1 MAISQSK
8 HNATGHQSNNNEDV
22 SRGDK
27 ELKDS
32 LDGGMDVKGK
42 MVGFD
47 QGIEVSCLNEWEG
60 LACPPLDDFVF
71 SYAQASSP
79 QIDLSTL
86 FDGIDD
92 DYNVES
98 GSVEK
103 RLHILAHQQHEPRV
117 LVEETSKK
125 KLGVTKRKFE
135 EENGIAK
142 QMKMQR
148 RTNVMQDD
156 LLSQPRVFTEKTH
169 KDAYKNRYRA
179 REEDDPET
187 KPRLDLKS
195 DWKRTRDVLRLGR
208 WGVTKAEILG
218 HGTEKDAIELKDTI
232 QE

>member
-1 MAISQSK
+1 

-98 GSVEK
+98 GEVS
-103 RLHILAHQQHEPRV
+103 
-117 LVEETSKK
+117 SKK
-125 KLGVTKRKFE
+125 KE
-135 EENGIAK
+135 E
-142 QMKMQR
+142 
-148 RTNVMQDD
+148 
-156 LLSQPRVFTEKTH
+156 
-169 KDAYKNRYRA
+169 
-179 REEDDPET
+179 
-187 KPRLDLKS
+187 
-195 DWKRTRDVLRLGR
+195 
-208 WGVTKAEILG
+208 
-218 HGTEKDAIELKDTI
+218 
-232 QE
+232 